1 MAEAGEAYLKLAPN
15 TYTTTLKIQ
24 LMPSGYKTLE
34 ETNMTKN
41 DQTEQARKRCFCIG
55 HQMQLVTSDFS
66 NTNCRTA

>member
-34 ETNMTKN
+34 ETNIEMTKLSKPVN
-41 DQTEQARKRCFCIG
+41 GASVLAIKC
-55 HQMQLVTSDFS
+55 
-66 NTNCRTA
+66 N